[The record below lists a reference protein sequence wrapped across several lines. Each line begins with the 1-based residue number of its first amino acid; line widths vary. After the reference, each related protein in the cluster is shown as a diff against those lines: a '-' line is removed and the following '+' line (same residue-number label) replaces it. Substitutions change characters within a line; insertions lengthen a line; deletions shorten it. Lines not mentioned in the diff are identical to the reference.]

1 MSSTSEVAFVS
12 VQATKLNEAR
22 DAARELRAMHDA
34 LTPFE
39 RGLAAK
45 QIAPINRLVDAV
57 EKL

>member
-1 MSSTSEVAFVS
+1 
-12 VQATKLNEAR
+12 
-22 DAARELRAMHDA
+22 MHDA

-45 QIAPINRLVDAV
+45 QIAPIKRLVDAV